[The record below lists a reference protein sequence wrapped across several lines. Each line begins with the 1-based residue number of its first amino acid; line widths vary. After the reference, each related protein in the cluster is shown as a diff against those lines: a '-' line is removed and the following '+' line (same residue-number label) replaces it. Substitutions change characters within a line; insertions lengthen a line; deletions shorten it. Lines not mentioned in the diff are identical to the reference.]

1 MKMRSQ
7 GILGLALC
15 IAAGA
20 AACGGQYG
28 TVGQEAE
35 KAAPQLDVVSATT
48 LNPITPVVPMAAPT
62 DHART

>member
-1 MKMRSQ
+1 M
-7 GILGLALC
+7 GIALC
-15 IAAGA
+15 LMASA

-28 TVGQEAE
+28 TVGVEAE

-48 LNPITPVVPMAAPT
+48 LNPITPVVPTAPPA